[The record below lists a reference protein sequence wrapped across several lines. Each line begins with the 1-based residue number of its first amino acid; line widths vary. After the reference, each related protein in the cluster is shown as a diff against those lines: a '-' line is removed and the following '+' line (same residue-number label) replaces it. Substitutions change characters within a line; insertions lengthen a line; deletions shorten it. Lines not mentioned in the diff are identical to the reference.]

1 MKTDKFI
8 LAALVISG
16 ALALG
21 GCSNDSDNQP
31 QPQSSFPADG
41 QVRITAGIDD
51 LITRAG
57 VTTDNIYDQAIG
69 FFFTTP
75 DNATYTYSN
84 VKMRYKDGSWV
95 AIAASDGSTPAPEMY
110 WKDKETPVTV
120 TAYSPWQEN
129 ATLEQDL
136 KYEGVADQINDDAI
150 KRADLVLYK
159 STEVNPATGLT
170 ADGEI
175 SLTLTHVLSKVVLGL
190 TIGEDVKEAN
200 PDFVITDVLIKGL
213 KKDGTVKFDGSTTVT
228 DDPDFVIT
236 TYNGYKIN
244 VDLFKDPKP
253 ESTYE
258 AIFFPQTVAP
268 NQLSVEVTLSDRRT
282 SDKTSD
288 KTYVYTLGE
297 QYTFD
302 SNTLYT
308 LPIQV
313 GKTTKKVSFP
323 QSNIT
328 AKGWDTDGTDLGNKT
343 TD

>member
-1 MKTDKFI
+1 MKTDRFI

-57 VTTDNIYDQAIG
+57 TTTDNLANQAIG
-69 FFFTTP
+69 FFFVTP
-75 DNATYTYSN
+75 GSDKYTYSN
-84 VKMRYKDGSWV
+84 VKMEFKDGSWV
-95 AIAASDGSTPAPEMY
+95 ATAASDGTASAPVMY

-120 TAYSPWQEN
+120 TAYAPWKANMTLQES
-129 ATLEQDL
+129 L
-136 KYEGVADQINDDAI
+136 KYEGVADQIGDLAI
-150 KRADLVLYK
+150 EEADLLLYK
-159 STEVNPATGLT
+159 SKEVNPATGLT

-175 SLTLTHVLSKVVLGL
+175 PLTLTHVLSKVVLGI
-190 TIGEDVKEAN
+190 TIGEDVKEAKPDVAISGILIKGLRKDGTVTFDGSTNVTGN
-200 PDFVITDVLIKGL
+200 PDFVITPHEGDNA
-213 KKDGTVKFDGSTTVT
+213 
-228 DDPDFVIT
+228 
-236 TYNGYKIN
+236 NGE
-244 VDLFKDPKP
+244 LFAKPKP
-253 ESTYE
+253 EETYE
-258 AIFFPQTVAP
+258 AIFFPQVVAVG
-268 NQLSVEVTLSDRRT
+268 QFSVEVTLSDG
-282 SDKTSD
+282 

-313 GKTTKKVSFP
+313 GSTTQAVSFLKT
-323 QSNIT
+323 NIT
-328 AKGWDTDGTDLGNKT
+328 ADAWDTSGTDLGNKT

>member
-1 MKTDKFI
+1 MKTDRFT

-41 QVRITAGIDD
+41 LVRITAGIDD

-57 VTTDNIYDQAIG
+57 VTTDYITSQAIG

-75 DNATYTYSN
+75 DNTTYTYSN
-84 VKMRYKDGSWV
+84 VKMEVLDGSWKATAV
-95 AIAASDGSTPAPEMY
+95 SDGTRPGPVMY

-120 TAYSPWQEN
+120 TAYSPWKANTTLQEGV
-129 ATLEQDL
+129 
-136 KYEGVADQINDDAI
+136 KYEGVANQINDDAI
-150 KRADLVLYK
+150 VNADLVLYK
-159 STEVNPATGLT
+159 STEVNPATSLT

-175 SLTLTHVLSKVVLGL
+175 PLTLTHVLSKVVLGL
-190 TIGEDVKEAN
+190 TIGEDVKEATTQLR
-200 PDFVITDVLIKGL
+200 ITDVLIKGL
-213 KKDGTVKFDGSTTVT
+213 RKDGTVKFDGSTNVT
-228 DDPDFVIT
+228 GDPDFVIT
-236 TYNGYKIN
+236 PHEGDRTNG
-244 VDLFKDPKP
+244 DLFKDPKP

-258 AIFFPQTVAP
+258 AIFFPQTVNT
-268 NQLSVEVTLSDRRT
+268 NQLSVEVTLSDG
-282 SDKTSD
+282 

-308 LPIQV
+308 LPILV
-313 GKTTKKVSFP
+313 GSTTKKVSFL

-328 AKGWDTDGTDLGNKT
+328 AKGWDTSGTDLGNKT

>member
-21 GCSNDSDNQP
+21 GCSNDNEP

-57 VTTDNIYDQAIG
+57 VTTDYITSQAIG

-75 DNATYTYSN
+75 DNNTYTYSN
-84 VKMRYKDGSWV
+84 VKMEVLDGSWKATAV
-95 AIAASDGSTPAPEMY
+95 SDGTRPGPVMY

-120 TAYSPWQEN
+120 TAYSPWKANTTLQEGV
-129 ATLEQDL
+129 
-136 KYEGVADQINDDAI
+136 KYEGVANQINDDAI
-150 KRADLVLYK
+150 VNADLVLYK

-175 SLTLTHVLSKVVLGL
+175 PLTLTHVLSKVVLGL

-213 KKDGTVKFDGSTTVT
+213 KKDGTVTFNGSTTPT
-228 DDPDFVIT
+228 GAPDFVIT
-236 TYNGYKIN
+236 PHEGDNANGE
-244 VDLFKDPKP
+244 LFAEPKP

-268 NQLSVEVTLSDRRT
+268 NQLSVEVTLSDSKT
-282 SDKTSD
+282 SDRTSD

-308 LPIQV
+308 LPILV

-328 AKGWDTDGTDLGNKT
+328 AKGWDTNSTDLGNKT